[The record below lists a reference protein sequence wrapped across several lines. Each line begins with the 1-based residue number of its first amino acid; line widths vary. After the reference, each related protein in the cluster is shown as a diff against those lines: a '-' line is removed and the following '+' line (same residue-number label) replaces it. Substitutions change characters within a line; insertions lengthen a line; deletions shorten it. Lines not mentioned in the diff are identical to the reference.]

1 MKAKAADFLVYD
13 EVNQIYR
20 ENPEQAVR
28 DDVEKHYWLHVCR
41 TVAKDWRLYLMLI
54 PMLLVFLF
62 WRYFPMY
69 ELLGC
74 FKVSDEVKPVAEQLF
89 AGFSNFKV
97 LLVGDGSKTTE
108 FWRAMRNTFLLS
120 FYGLCFGFP
129 MPIILA
135 LFFNEIKSNIARSVY
150 QVMTYLPKFMSTV
163 VMTSLVTMLVK
174 QGSLT
179 SNMGIVSQLLC
190 NLGLISQEVAQGGL
204 LNQPGFFRA
213 IYQISGI
220 WKSAGYDSIVFFAA
234 IIAISPTSY
243 EAAQIDGAGKMAQMK
258 YVVLPSILST
268 IVIMLITRIGSLLN
282 IGYEKVLLLYN
293 TNTYVTADVVS
304 TFAQRY
310 GMAGA
315 AKGIASAAEMMNNV
329 VGMLLV
335 IGANTIARKA
345 SDVSLYSSWAV
356 DETRISSFWSNYGK
370 KQKNTPLRSPEQLRE
385 ISDYYKLNTKAVD
398 DLVTANA
405 ENAPEVSKEELEKYR
420 SKSGLHL
427 PRWLKVVLL
436 KAWFAGA
443 ACFFIF
449 WGLGIYLPNL
459 LDMMLVFGISLG
471 LVTDLLVNNVL
482 RFLSTVPGENDEWM
496 MFPKKGMIAFF
507 LNILYAFVLLFCV
520 YAFYQVINTVIVSVT
535 GRTDTVPLGVEPVLF
550 GLFYMGF
557 DLLFV
562 GMKHLGRRILA
573 DAMASAKGK
582 EG

>member
-1 MKAKAADFLVYD
+1 MKAKAADFLIYD
-13 EVNQIYR
+13 EVKQVYR

-41 TVAKDWRLYLMLI
+41 TIAKDWRLYVMLI

-69 ELLGC
+69 ELLGS
-74 FKVSDEVKPVAEQLF
+74 FKVSDEVKPVAEQFF
-89 AGFSNFKV
+89 AGFSNFKT
-97 LLVGDGSKTTE
+97 LLVGSTASASMSPE

-135 LFFNEIKSNIARSVY
+135 LFFNEIKSDIARSVY
-150 QVMTYLPKFMSTV
+150 QVLTYLPKFMSTV

-190 NLGLISQEVAQGGL
+190 NLGIISQEVAQGGL
-204 LNQPGFFRA
+204 LNQPGFFRS

-220 WKSAGYDSIVFFAA
+220 WEGAGYDSIVFFAA

-243 EAAQIDGAGKMAQMK
+243 EAAQIDGAGKMAQMR
-258 YVVLPSILST
+258 YVVIPSILST

-310 GMAGA
+310 GMEGA

-345 SDVSLYSSWAV
+345 SDVSLY
-356 DETRISSFWSNYGK
+356 
-370 KQKNTPLRSPEQLRE
+370 
-385 ISDYYKLNTKAVD
+385 
-398 DLVTANA
+398 
-405 ENAPEVSKEELEKYR
+405 
-420 SKSGLHL
+420 
-427 PRWLKVVLL
+427 
-436 KAWFAGA
+436 
-443 ACFFIF
+443 
-449 WGLGIYLPNL
+449 
-459 LDMMLVFGISLG
+459 
-471 LVTDLLVNNVL
+471 
-482 RFLSTVPGENDEWM
+482 
-496 MFPKKGMIAFF
+496 
-507 LNILYAFVLLFCV
+507 
-520 YAFYQVINTVIVSVT
+520 
-535 GRTDTVPLGVEPVLF
+535 
-550 GLFYMGF
+550 
-557 DLLFV
+557 
-562 GMKHLGRRILA
+562 
-573 DAMASAKGK
+573 
-582 EG
+582 